1 MASSQFLSLVKQ
13 AFRDSSFSVRT
24 ERTYLDW
31 IKRYILF
38 HDKRNPGSMGEVEVA
53 AFISHLANERKV
65 SASTQNQALNALV
78 FLYEKILQQDVGNF
92 ENIKR
97 AKKTTSPPAILERE
111 EVNSLLKHLKNE
123 QWLIASLLY
132 GAGLRLLEC
141 LRIRIQ
147 DIDIEH
153 RTIYVR
159 SGKHNEDRV
168 TLLPESVIPELQ
180 QYLRQLRA
188 LHVRELE
195 QGYGSVYMPQTI
207 ETRYPGASREW
218 QWQYLFPARKR
229 TIDKRSGREV
239 RHHYC
244 PKTIQA
250 ALKTAAR
257 KAAIDKPVNCHT
269 LRHSFAAH
277 LLADGQDLRKVQSLL
292 GHSDIRSTQIYTQV
306 IGEAKL
312 HRGNTNN
319 TERAP
324 RWATA

>member
-13 AFRDSSFSVRT
+13 AVRASNFSIRT

-31 IKRYILF
+31 IKRFILF
-38 HDKRNPGSMGEVEVA
+38 HNKRHPGSMGEAEVSE
-53 AFISHLANERKV
+53 FIDYLVNQRKV

-78 FLYEKILQQDVGNF
+78 FLYQKILQKDFGHF
-92 ENIKR
+92 DNIER
-97 AKKTTSPPAILERE
+97 AKKPASPPVTLSRKQ
-111 EVNSLLKHLKNE
+111 VDNLLAQLKDE

-141 LRIRIQ
+141 LRLRIQ
-147 DIDIEH
+147 DLDIEH

-168 TLLPESVIPELQ
+168 TILPDGVVTQLQ

-188 LHVRELE
+188 SHERELE
-195 QGYGSVYMPQTI
+195 QGYGSVYLPQAI
-207 ETRYPGASREW
+207 ETRYPDAGRDW

-229 TIDKRSGREV
+229 SIDKRSGREV
-239 RHHYC
+239 RHHYY
-244 PKTIQA
+244 PKTVQA

-257 KAAIDKPVNCHT
+257 KAAIDKQVNCHT

-277 LLADGQDLRKVQSLL
+277 LLADGHDIRKVQSLL
-292 GHSDIRSTQIYTQV
+292 GHSDIRSTQVYTQV
-306 IGEAKL
+306 IDHHQPSDQQAGHTRPA
-312 HRGNTNN
+312 
-319 TERAP
+319 
-324 RWATA
+324 RWAAA

>member
-13 AFRDSSFSVRT
+13 AVRESNFSIRT

-38 HDKRNPGSMGEVEVA
+38 HNKRNPANMGENEVA
-53 AFISHLANERKV
+53 AFIDYLANERKV

-78 FLYEKILQQDVGNF
+78 FLYEKILQKDCGNF
-92 ENIKR
+92 ANIAR
-97 AKKTTSPPAILERE
+97 AKKTTTPPAILSRK
-111 EVNSLLKHLKNE
+111 EVDNLLKQLGHE

-141 LRIRIQ
+141 LRVRIQ

-168 TLLPESVIPELQ
+168 TLLPEAVVPELQ

-188 LHVRELE
+188 SHMRELE
-195 QGYGSVYMPQTI
+195 QGHGSVYLPYAVEQ
-207 ETRYPGASREW
+207 RYPGASHEW

-229 TIDKRSGREV
+229 TIDRRSGREV

-244 PKTIQA
+244 TKTVQA
-250 ALKTAAR
+250 ALKTATR
-257 KAAIDKPVNCHT
+257 KASIKKPVNCHT
-269 LRHSFAAH
+269 LRHTFAAH
-277 LLADGQDLRKVQSLL
+277 LLADGHDIRRVQSLL
-292 GHSDIRSTQIYTQV
+292 GHSDIRSTQVYNQV
-306 IGEAKL
+306 VKIKQPQQ
-312 HRGNTNN
+312 RPSS
-319 TERAP
+319 RAQHSP
-324 RWATA
+324 RWAMA